1 MVDFKKLRESKIQPT
16 VIEPVEIFRRLP
28 KPIGINDLYVSQA
41 QVLEEWYERRNRDRD
56 IVIKLNTGG
65 GKTLVGLLI
74 AQSILNEHHEPVI
87 YLSPTVQLV
96 KQTVQ
101 KAVEYSIPAVAY
113 EKGKDLPDEFLAGKS
128 VLVCSYEALFNAASK
143 KFGVRGISIPIS
155 VGAILLDDA
164 HVAFSRVR
172 ESFTLRIDSKKSA
185 DLYNHLTN
193 IFRNEFLNTGK
204 IGTFDDIVSGA
215 DRSTILEVPY
225 WSWKDRSP
233 EVRDFLKK
241 EAASY
246 PFVWSFLRDNFD
258 YCHCLISKDAFVIT
272 PILPMVDFIPSF
284 SDCKRRIF
292 MSATISNDS
301 DIIRTFDADLQSIS
315 KPITSNS
322 LAGVSERMILAPELM
337 PFDIEDIPKM
347 LNEMASWA
355 ADKHDAATVILA
367 PSDFVAKQ
375 WISVAKYADTT
386 EKVTEYVTKLV
397 KGESRGPFVFANRYD
412 GIDLPSSACRL
423 LIMSDLPRGSSEY
436 DHYRAN
442 TFAGGIELINSVAQ
456 RIEQGMG
463 RGARGA
469 GDYCVVILTGKALTA
484 WLGRSSHLKSLT
496 KSTRAQFEMGIEISK
511 SISDRK
517 DIAQTI
523 LRCLNRD
530 KDWVEY
536 HAESLA
542 DFTETEEE
550 EKSLLEQAAIER
562 KVFQLLCNGY
572 FEKAI
577 EKLEKYCAEA
587 IEKNNLDKKS
597 RGWLK
602 QISAR
607 IAYYWG
613 RKDLAQSLQQFAY
626 ADNNNLL
633 RPQVVPPYTALTI
646 PSKQAEAIVARLID
660 YSHRKSYLAQ
670 FDEITSHLVPEASA
684 NQFEQA
690 LLELGLTIGFHAERP
705 QERTHAK
712 GPDVLWLSSE
722 NFGFIIEAKS
732 RKNKDNALNKEQ
744 HGQLLQAGEW
754 FQENYP
760 NYRFV
765 RISIHPNLYS
775 TISTATGESK
785 ALTLEKLKQLIADIK
800 ILLTTLCESVLAPN
814 ELVQRCE
821 QFLLNSTLKPQSL
834 VDTYLV
840 PFETE
845 PS

>member
-1 MVDFKKLRESKIQPT
+1 MVDFKKLRESKTQPV
-16 VIEPVEIFRRLP
+16 VIDPTEIFRRLP
-28 KPIGINDLYVSQA
+28 KPFGINDLYVSQA
-41 QVLEEWYERRNRDRD
+41 QVLEEWFKRRNTDRD

-143 KFGVRGISIPIS
+143 KFGVRGISVPIS
-155 VGAILLDDA
+155 IGAILLDDA

-193 IFRNEFLNTGK
+193 IFRNEFVNIGK

-241 EAASY
+241 EAANY

-258 YCHCLISKDAFVIT
+258 YCHCLIDKDAFVIT
-272 PILPMVDFIPSF
+272 PILPLVDFIPSF
-284 SDCKRRIF
+284 SECKRRIF

-301 DIIRTFDADLQSIS
+301 DIIRTFDADIQSIS

-337 PFDIEDIPKM
+337 PFNIEDIPKM
-347 LNEMASWA
+347 LNNMAIWA
-355 ADKHDAATVILA
+355 VDQHNAATVILV
-367 PSDFVAKQ
+367 PSEAAAKQ
-375 WISVAKYADTT
+375 WISVANFADTT
-386 EKVTEYVTKLV
+386 EKVTEYVTMLV
-397 KGESRGPFVFANRYD
+397 KGESLGPFVFANRYD

-436 DHYRAN
+436 DRYRAN

-456 RIEQGMG
+456 RIEQGIG

-484 WLGRSSHLKSLT
+484 WLGRSSHLRSLT

-511 SISDRK
+511 NISTRS
-517 DIAQTI
+517 DIGQTI
-523 LRCLNRD
+523 LSCLNRD

-536 HAESLA
+536 HAETLA
-542 DFTETEEE
+542 ALTETEEDD
-550 EKSLLEQAAIER
+550 KSILAQAAIER

-577 EKLEKYCAEA
+577 AKLEKYCKEA
-587 IEKNNLDKKS
+587 TEQEKLDQKS

-607 IAYYWG
+607 IAYYWD

-626 ADNNNLL
+626 ADNNNLF
-633 RPQVVPPYTALTI
+633 RPPVVPPYTALTI
-646 PSKQAEAIVARLID
+646 PSKQAEAIVSRLIE

-690 LLELGLTIGFHAERP
+690 LVELGLTIGFQAERP
-705 QERTHAK
+705 QERTHAR
-712 GPDVLWLSSE
+712 GPDVLWLVS
-722 NFGFIIEAKS
+722 NNLGLVIEAKS
-732 RKNKDNALNKEQ
+732 RKNKSNALNKEQ

-760 NYRFV
+760 NHNFV
-765 RISIHPNLYS
+765 RISIHPNLNA
-775 TISTATGESK
+775 TRSTATGQSK
-785 ALTLEKLKQLIADIK
+785 ALTLDKLKQLIADVK
-800 ILLTTLCESVLAPN
+800 LLLTTLCESVLPHDQ
-814 ELVQRCE
+814 LVFRCE
-821 QFLLNSTLKPQSL
+821 QLLLNSTLKPQSL
-834 VDTYLV
+834 VDNYVV

-845 PS
+845 QS